1 MWFRHPHFLPLLR
14 QWWVSCPNCEGTK
27 MYRFYRKM
35 QYVKGRIKHWNKHV
49 FKNIF
54 HQKNCVAKQ
63 LQVINEHVIV
73 NGLDSD
79 TFLKQKNL
87 QAEWEELCK
96 REEEF

>member
-1 MWFRHPHFLPLLR
+1 
-14 QWWVSCPNCEGTK
+14 
-27 MYRFYRKM
+27 MYRFYCKM

-54 HQKNCVAKQ
+54 HQKNCVSKQ
-63 LQVINEHVIV
+63 LHAINEHVIV

-79 TFLKQKNL
+79 TILKQKNL

-96 REEEF
+96 RKRNSGGRDPENFGLRRVIKI